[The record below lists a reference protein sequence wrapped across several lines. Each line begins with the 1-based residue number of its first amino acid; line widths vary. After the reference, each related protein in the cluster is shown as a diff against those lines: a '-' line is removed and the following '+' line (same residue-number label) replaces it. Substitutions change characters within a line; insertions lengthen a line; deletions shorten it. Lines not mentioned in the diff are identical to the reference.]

1 LAERQA
7 KSEALR
13 AIVDEALKFS
23 TVRAKQD
30 LARHARRL
38 DVRRAAQ
45 PAQP

>member
-1 LAERQA
+1 LERQA
-7 KSEALR
+7 KAEALR

-38 DVRRAAQ
+38 EVRSATR
-45 PAQP
+45 P